1 MLQKGKKPRFKL
13 QRRLQVEIPGL
24 GKAGAL
30 ERRPYPPGE
39 HGQRRKKYS
48 EYGLQLEEKQKVR
61 AHYGLRE
68 EQMKRFVKEAKR
80 AAQINWV
87 EKLINLLEKRAD
99 SIVFRLGFA
108 PSIPAARQLVSH
120 GKVFVNGKRLDI
132 KSAVLKVGDRITLS
146 ADAYTGQTYLH
157 AKENPRLPVPDYL
170 KKEIGGDNVESGLI
184 KDEPQMGDF
193 PVPFNEGLFTSYY
206 NLKG

>member
-1 MLQKGKKPRFKL
+1 MKQPGKRPRFKV

-24 GKAGAL
+24 GKSGAL

-61 AHYGLRE
+61 VHYGLRE

-120 GKVFVNGKRLDI
+120 GKVYVNGKRLDI
-132 KSAVLKVGDRITLS
+132 KSAILNVGDRVTLS
-146 ADAYTGQTYLH
+146 PDAYTGQTYLH

-170 KKEIGGDNVESGLI
+170 RKEAGADGVEAGTI
-184 KDEPQMGDF
+184 KEEPAIGDF